1 MRNKV
6 VLVTLI
12 LVFILSGCA
21 GMNKTQKGAA
31 IGTGVGAA
39 TGAALGAAIGGST
52 ASTLIGAG
60 AGALAGGLAGGLIG
74 NYMDKQEQE
83 LRQAFANVEG
93 AAIQREQDVL
103 AVSFKSDVLFDTN
116 SAVLNPGGYSEIDR
130 VANVLQRYPQTR
142 IRVEGFTDSTGSESY
157 NLQLSQDRAN
167 AVKNALLARG
177 VDPARIQAIGFGEAQ
192 PIASN
197 NTEAG
202 RQLNRRV
209 NIVIVPA
216 QA

>member
-1 MRNKV
+1 MRNKGF
-6 VLVTLI
+6 LVALI
-12 LVFILSGCA
+12 LVFVLSGCA

-60 AGALAGGLAGGLIG
+60 AGALAGGIAGGLIG

-103 AVSFKSDVLFDTN
+103 AVSFRSDVLFDTN

-157 NLQLSQDRAN
+157 NLRLSEARAD
-167 AVKNALLARG
+167 AVKNALMARG

-209 NIVIVPA
+209 NIVIAPV

>member
-1 MRNKV
+1 
-6 VLVTLI
+6 
-12 LVFILSGCA
+12 
-21 GMNKTQKGAA
+21 
-31 IGTGVGAA
+31 
-39 TGAALGAAIGGST
+39 
-52 ASTLIGAG
+52 
-60 AGALAGGLAGGLIG
+60 
-74 NYMDKQEQE
+74 
-83 LRQAFANVEG
+83 
-93 AAIQREQDVL
+93 
-103 AVSFKSDVLFDTN
+103 
-116 SAVLNPGGYSEIDR
+116 
-130 VANVLQRYPQTR
+130 LQRYPQTR

-157 NLQLSQDRAN
+157 NLQLSEARAN

-209 NIVIVPA
+209 NIVIVPV

>member
-1 MRNKV
+1 MKSRIV
-6 VLVTLI
+6 IALI
-12 LVFILSGCA
+12 FVFILSGCA
-21 GMNKTQKGAA
+21 GMNKTQQGAA

-39 TGAALGAAIGGST
+39 TGAALGAAIGGDT

-60 AGALAGGLAGGLIG
+60 AGALAGGIAGGLIG

-103 AVSFKSDVLFDTN
+103 AVTFRSDVLFDVN
-116 SAVLNPGGYSEIDR
+116 SAVLNPGGYTEIDR
-130 VANVLQRYPQTR
+130 VAGVLQRYPQTR
-142 IRVEGFTDSTGSESY
+142 IRVEGHTDSTGSESY
-157 NLQLSQDRAN
+157 NLRLSEDRAN
-167 AVKNALLARG
+167 AVKNALLSRG
-177 VDPARIQAIGFGEAQ
+177 VDPARIQAVGFGEAQ

-209 NIVIVPA
+209 NVIIVPV